1 MSNNGF
7 GEVSK
12 ATVIIQ
18 KEEVQKLIKQY
29 KKLKKYM
36 KSPLFKV
43 KTMDGT
49 EDVIKNLLDEYGDE
63 SI

>member
-7 GEVSK
+7 GDVSK

-43 KTMDGT
+43 KAMDGT

>member
-7 GEVSK
+7 GDVSK

-29 KKLKKYM
+29 KKL
-36 KSPLFKV
+36 
-43 KTMDGT
+43 
-49 EDVIKNLLDEYGDE
+49 
-63 SI
+63 